1 MRKTINRSGQEI
13 PYYSFGEYLR
23 SKFKKRVRRISINAG
38 FGCPQIDERDEI
50 GPCIFCNEKAFSHY
64 SDTSFSIEE
73 QIKQTIE
80 VFKERSKAE
89 KFVAYFQNG
98 TNTHAD
104 SVTLKKVYDSIK
116 PFPDIVGLFIST
128 RPDCIDDEK
137 LDLIESYAR
146 RYDVWIEY
154 GLQTTSDVTLKNLGR
169 NHTLSD
175 SLSAIRKTQ
184 KRKIKIGVHIILGLP
199 GETEIDIMRT
209 AEIVAGL
216 SISGIKFHV
225 LHVLKNTK
233 LQKLFENGKIKLL
246 SRENYIKLVCDFI
259 ERQNPE
265 CVILRLVSGA
275 KKDVLIGPD
284 WINEK
289 AKTIQ
294 MIEDEFKNRGT
305 RQGSKYGK

>member
-38 FGCPQIDERDEI
+38 FSCPQIDEREENV
-50 GPCIFCNEKAFSHY
+50 PCIFCNEKAFSHY
-64 SDTSFSIEE
+64 SGTSFSIKE

-80 VFKERSKAE
+80 VFKERSKTE

-98 TNTHAD
+98 TNTYAD
-104 SVTLKKVYDSIK
+104 LKALKKAYDYIK
-116 PFPDIVGLFIST
+116 FFPDIVGLFVST
-128 RPDCIDDEK
+128 RPDCIDSEK
-137 LDLIESYAR
+137 LDLIESYAA

-154 GLQTTSDVTLKNLGR
+154 GLQTTSEETLKYLGR
-169 NHTLSD
+169 NHTFSD
-175 SLSAIRKTQ
+175 SLAAIRETQ

-216 SISGIKFHV
+216 PISGIKFHV

-294 MIEDEFKNRGT
+294 MIEDEFKKRGT
-305 RQGSKYGK
+305 RQGSRYGQ